1 MKNKFLF
8 CVIIFGIESIASAQG
23 WLTNYDQALN
33 QAKTENK
40 QVLVDFT
47 GSDWCGWCMKLD
59 REVFSREEF
68 KDFAARNLVLLKV
81 DFPKGQPLPATE
93 QAQNDKLA
101 GEFRIEGFPTIVI
114 LNPDG
119 SKGGQFGYVE
129 GGPEA
134 FLAELAKDAP
144 KK

>member
-1 MKNKFLF
+1 MYKKLLLF
-8 CVIIFGIESIASAQG
+8 SIIFGIGSLAYAQE

-33 QAKTENK
+33 QAKASNK

-59 REVFSREEF
+59 KEVFSAGEF
-68 KDFAARNLVLLKV
+68 KDFAAKNLVLLKV
-81 DFPKGQPLPATE
+81 DFPKGKTLPATE
-93 QAQNDKLA
+93 QAQNEKLA
-101 GEFRIEGFPTIVI
+101 SEFHVEGFPTIVV

-119 SKGGQFGYVE
+119 SKAGQLGYVE

-144 KK
+144 KQ